1 MSLQNA
7 DLALTHLCEGT
18 FNAKGREDGG
28 PGDYADEA
36 PSMAISAPV
45 M

>member
-1 MSLQNA
+1 VP
-7 DLALTHLCEGT
+7 
-18 FNAKGREDGG
+18 G
-28 PGDYADEA
+28 PASTPSMQYPDTGSYADEA